1 MNTSPMT
8 ILQRSGPG
16 SVPAKHKPILP
27 GGHASAQTGG
37 HGGHEHPAQPDSRL
51 ISQALLIGRICL
63 ADALVLALTGYGA
76 HFLVQ
81 GPELAFSAASQASIA
96 FVTFA
101 TILLFQKTWLYT
113 IHGVRDYVRQSPRII
128 LIVTAVFASM
138 IALNYIFHNSGNLS
152 RTTTGIWFA
161 SAMIMLLAIRAMWS
175 RQIRIWT
182 RQKRLVRR
190 SVIVGG
196 GAEAAALIE
205 ALQKNADSGIEIV
218 GLFDDRDDQRT
229 PENTA
234 GITKL
239 GTFDELV
246 KFARSTRIDLL
257 IVTLPVT
264 AETRLMQMLKK
275 LWVLPVDIRLS
286 AQTSKLRFRPKAYS
300 YIGGIPFLDLFD
312 KPLSDWNTLL
322 KMLEDRILGAVL
334 LVLAAPVMALVA
346 LAVKLDSKGP
356 ALFRQ
361 KRYGFNNE
369 LIEVY
374 KFRSMYTDMTDANAA
389 KLATRD
395 DPRITRVG
403 RFIRKTSLDEL
414 PQLFN
419 VVKGE
424 LSLVGPRPHAILA
437 SSENRLYEDVVDGY
451 YARHRIKPGVTGW
464 AQINGWRGET
474 DTAEK
479 IERRV
484 EHDIYYMEHWSIL
497 FDLYIILMTPVSL
510 LTKSENAY

>member
-1 MNTSPMT
+1 MNSSATT
-8 ILQRSGPG
+8 ILKRSGPHG
-16 SVPAKHKPILP
+16 VPAKHTRFLP
-27 GGHASAQTGG
+27 GGHSTGKTGG
-37 HGGHEHPAQPDSRL
+37 NGGHKHPVQPDDRL
-51 ISQALLIGRICL
+51 ISQALLIGRISL
-63 ADALVLALTGYGA
+63 VDALILALAGYGA
-76 HFLVQ
+76 HFLVK
-81 GPELAFSAASQASIA
+81 GAGLAFSATTHASVA

-113 IHGVRDYVRQSPRII
+113 IHGVRDFVSQSPKIF
-128 LIVTAVFASM
+128 LIVTTVFAAM
-138 IALNYIFHNSGNLS
+138 IALNYLVHNSDHLS
-152 RTTTGIWFA
+152 RTATGIWFA
-161 SAMIMLLAIRAMWS
+161 GSVSTLVFARAMWS
-175 RQIRIWT
+175 RLIRIWT

-196 GAEAAALIE
+196 GPEAAALIE
-205 ALQKNADSGIEIV
+205 ALQKNPDSGIEIV
-218 GLFDDRDDQRT
+218 GLFDDRDDQRS
-229 PENTA
+229 PEDTA

-246 KFARSTRIDLL
+246 EFARTTRIDLL

-312 KPLSDWNTLL
+312 KPLSDWNNLL

-356 ALFRQ
+356 ALFKQ

-374 KFRSMYTDMTDANAA
+374 KFRSMFTDMTDANAA

-419 VVKGE
+419 VVMGE

-451 YARHRIKPGVTGW
+451 FARHRIKPGVTGW

>member
-1 MNTSPMT
+1 MNSPATT
-8 ILQRSGPG
+8 ILKRSGPYG
-16 SVPAKHKPILP
+16 DTEKHKNILP
-27 GGHASAQTGG
+27 GGRSTRKTGG
-37 HGGHEHPAQPDSRL
+37 DSGHEPPVQPDNRL

-63 ADALVLALTGYGA
+63 ADALVLALGGYGA

-81 GPELAFSAASQASIA
+81 GPELAFSATTQASIA

-101 TILLFQKTWLYT
+101 TILLFQKRWLYT
-113 IHGVRDYVRQSPRII
+113 IHGVRDYVSQSPSVI
-128 LIVTAVFASM
+128 LILTSVFASM
-138 IALNYIFHNSGNLS
+138 IALNYIFHNSDNLS
-152 RTTTGIWFA
+152 RTATGIWFA
-161 SAMIMLLAIRAMWS
+161 VSLTMLIAIRAMWS
-175 RQIRIWT
+175 RLIRLWT

-196 GAEAAALIE
+196 GNEAAALIK
-205 ALQKNADSGIEIV
+205 ALQKNPDSGIEIV
-218 GLFDDRDDQRT
+218 GLFDDRDNQRS

-275 LWVLPVDIRLS
+275 LWILPVDIRLS

-322 KMLEDRILGAVL
+322 KMLEDRILGTIL
-334 LVLAAPVMALVA
+334 LVLAAPVMVLVA

-374 KFRSMYTDMTDANAA
+374 KFRSMYTDMADANAA
-389 KLATRD
+389 RLATRD

-419 VVKGE
+419 VVRGE

-451 YARHRIKPGVTGW
+451 FARHRIKPGVTGW

-474 DTAEK
+474 DTVDK